1 MKIIIV
7 SLVIVLWIALVN
19 LVLSRKLRPKK
30 SIREV
35 ARKSRY
41 IDKLIEESGVL
52 NKAKF
57 YNSII
62 HIILSLFMFMITYS
76 FSREILGTF
85 SSLIFSI
92 LFATIPTIVLS
103 VKKQN
108 KTSNTRV
115 EAVNFIEIFSN
126 NIIVQTNIFE
136 AMRSSLELC
145 KEPVKKVVKKSL
157 TMYDNKIDPVIC
169 IRYIEKNLS
178 GVEVKSFF
186 NSLEYN
192 FIEGGDISRVNE
204 SSIDDLT
211 MIIEIDQ
218 TESSDDSV
226 MFSMLYAMIIINV
239 VMVLISLLSPYAKYI
254 TKTVYGEV
262 ALSMN
267 FLICIS
273 ILIGTFIKQGDVS

>member
-1 MKIIIV
+1 MKIVIV
-7 SLVIVLWIALVN
+7 SLVIVVWIALVN

-35 ARKSRY
+35 ARKSSF

-57 YNSII
+57 YSSII
-62 HIILSLFMFMITYS
+62 HIILSLFMFMTSYS
-76 FSREILGTF
+76 FSRVILGTF

-108 KTSNTRV
+108 KTSDTRV

-145 KEPVKKVVKKSL
+145 REPVKKVVKKSL
-157 TMYDNKIDPVIC
+157 AMYDNKIDPVIC

-186 NSLEYN
+186 NSLEYH

-226 MFSMLYAMIIINV
+226 MFTMLYAMIVINV

-262 ALSMN
+262 ALSIN